1 MPGIA
6 ELALGAAPIAG
17 GALLGV
23 LAGNVKPPDLRALIK
38 QEQDLLERIPLDQV
52 ERRAE
57 MQRVIDIHID
67 DLITG
72 VDKNRSLREAALS
85 YRGNWRDILVFVSA
99 ILFTIVWATA
109 VDPAKRS
116 NYWVMLVVLVIA
128 TIAAGVYATRGVV
141 RALGTLRRNRADK
154 DHPGD
159 DHPGEGQ

>member
-23 LAGNVKPPDLRALIK
+23 IAGNVKPPDLRALIK
-38 QEQDLLERIPLDQV
+38 QEQDLLERIPPDQL

-67 DLITG
+67 DLIAG

-85 YRGNWRDILVFVSA
+85 YRGNWRDVLVFISA

-109 VDPAKRS
+109 VDPTKRS
-116 NYWVMLVVLVIA
+116 NYWVMLIVLIIA
-128 TIAAGVYATRGVV
+128 TVVAGIYATRGVV
-141 RALGTLRRNRADK
+141 RALRTLRRNRK
-154 DHPGD
+154 
-159 DHPGEGQ
+159 ER